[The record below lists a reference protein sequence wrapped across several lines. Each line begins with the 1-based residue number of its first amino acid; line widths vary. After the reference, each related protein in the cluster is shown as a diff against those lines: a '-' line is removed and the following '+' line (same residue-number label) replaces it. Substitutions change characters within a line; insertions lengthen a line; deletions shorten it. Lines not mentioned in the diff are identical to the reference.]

1 MMAGIAAHGLCKG
14 SDTVT
19 DGVRV
24 AVTPAYEAWQQE
36 PSLSAESGA
45 HGHHVFSY
53 RIVILNGSDRR
64 VQLLRRRWL
73 IIDSDG
79 GQDVVEGDGVVGD
92 QPVLEPG
99 ESYEYGSWCRLA
111 TDWGTMEGRYEMVAD
126 GGATLSVKIGRFFL
140 VAEPNDA
147 LEG

>member
-1 MMAGIAAHGLCKG
+1 MMTGTAAQGLCRG

-24 AVTPAYEAWQQE
+24 VVTPAYEAWQQM
-36 PSLSAESGA
+36 PALFA
-45 HGHHVFSY
+45 HSNTSGHHVFSY
-53 RIVILNGSDRR
+53 RIRIVNESGRR

-79 GQDVVEGDGVVGD
+79 CEDVVEGDGVVGD

-99 ESYEYGSWCRLA
+99 ESYEYGSWCRLS
-111 TDWGTMEGRYEMVAD
+111 TDWGTMEGAYEMIAE
-126 GGATLSVKIGRFFL
+126 GGVSFEVQVGRFIL
-140 VAEPNDA
+140 VAAETIDD
-147 LEG
+147 E